1 LGLKFS
7 ETIKLLL
14 IVLALG
20 IICIPTALI
29 ITVLSNPLVLWI
41 EKTFSIESVG
51 HSGPAEW
58 CYIAV
63 YLLLISV
70 SGLILLKI
78 RNQKQNKA

>member
-1 LGLKFS
+1 MGLKFS
-7 ETIKLLL
+7 ENIKLL
-14 IVLALG
+14 IVAFVLG
-20 IICIPTALI
+20 IICIPLALI
-29 ITVLSNPLVLWI
+29 ITVFSSPLFLWI

-78 RNQKQNKA
+78 KNQKQNKA